1 MYENEGDDGNITESL
16 NKYIWV
22 TLLQKKL
29 YKAIIMVCPTNFLI
43 KIDFFINS
51 G

>member
-22 TLLQKKL
+22 TLLQKIVQSNNYGMSNK
-29 YKAIIMVCPTNFLI
+29 FL
-43 KIDFFINS
+43 N
-51 G
+51 